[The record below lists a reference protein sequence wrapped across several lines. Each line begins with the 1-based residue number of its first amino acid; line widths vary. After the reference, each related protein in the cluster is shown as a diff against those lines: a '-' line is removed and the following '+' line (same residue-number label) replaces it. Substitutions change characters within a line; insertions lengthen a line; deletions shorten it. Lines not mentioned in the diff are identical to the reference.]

1 MAKSPMRWMMKWKPV
16 GDSLTMNNGVQPRRW
31 MLDEAGELSDGELGS
46 DTLENLYWVKYLY

>member
-1 MAKSPMRWMMKWKPV
+1 MVEYLEYK
-16 GDSLTMNNGVQPRRW
+16 GLLLHEDSLTMNNGVQPRRW